1 MFLMKL
7 EKTCLNYVFSI
18 YGKWAIPEK
27 KKTRWGRGGWGHGI
41 SRSVEERTCGN
52 SRVYLKKKR
61 NFQGCSRKNYVEFP
75 CFLVFEV
82 RISQGYH
89 TILQNFQGFKL
100 VFSRFSKGKV
110 TILKIPGGREEGGG
124 GGQESISSTEW
135 S

>member
-1 MFLMKL
+1 M
-7 EKTCLNYVFSI
+7 
-18 YGKWAIPEK
+18 
-27 KKTRWGRGGWGHGI
+27 
-41 SRSVEERTCGN
+41 
-52 SRVYLKKKR
+52 
-61 NFQGCSRKNYVEFP
+61 EFP

-124 GGQESISSTEW
+124 GGQESISSTE
-135 S
+135 

>member
-27 KKTRWGRGGWGHGI
+27 KQTRWGRGGWGHGI

-61 NFQGCSRKNYVEFP
+61 NFQGCSKKNYVEFP

-82 RISQGYH
+82 RISKGYH